1 MTYGWLANTVLVFHF
16 CYVLFV
22 VFGFVYIWIGRVLG
36 WRGIYNRWFR
46 WLHLLAMAIVAAET
60 VLSIFC
66 PLTEWESQLRL
77 AAGQNPYA
85 PQGFI
90 ATWVQRL
97 LYYRWPDWVFT
108 LIYLVF
114 FAFIILTFVLIPP
127 RKKQKP
133 E

>member
-1 MTYGWLANTVLVFHF
+1 MTYGWLANAVLVIHF

-97 LYYRWPDWVFT
+97 LYYRWPAWVFT
-108 LIYLVF
+108 LIYLAF
-114 FAFIILTFVLIPP
+114 FAFIVLTFVLIPP

>member
-1 MTYGWLANTVLVFHF
+1 MTYGWLANAVLVIHF

-108 LIYLVF
+108 LIYLAF
-114 FAFIILTFVLIPP
+114 FAFIVLTFVLIPP